1 MFPRKEA
8 TAKDNPSLNCRQ
20 DSLSGSSFTTQ
31 EVSSDQ
37 EIVDVDNFKSSPRS
51 PRPKINRLRPNDDR
65 RDEKHFHTITYHNSP
80 VEPLPYDD
88 EKRRK
93 LLLLLQVLFRVN
105 IYGGKVITS
114 VLMAYFFISCLLCD
128 LLLCSLMQ
136 LTEIK
141 WHVERQELNST
152 FFMSRHTTEIDY
164 DADGREQ
171 KSAASVS

>member
-1 MFPRKEA
+1 M
-8 TAKDNPSLNCRQ
+8 
-20 DSLSGSSFTTQ
+20 
-31 EVSSDQ
+31 
-37 EIVDVDNFKSSPRS
+37 
-51 PRPKINRLRPNDDR
+51 
-65 RDEKHFHTITYHNSP
+65 
-80 VEPLPYDD
+80 
-88 EKRRK
+88 
-93 LLLLLQVLFRVN
+93 
-105 IYGGKVITS
+105 ITS

-128 LLLCSLMQ
+128 LLLCSLIQ